1 MSSSSRFRLPRLTI
15 HFRKPDKKIGIA
27 RGGTRAQGAS
37 FTSMRAWHCYYAS
50 FRVLRPDSST
60 LLITIRADCA
70 KRDETGHT
78 GLPPSRSKTRVEWRS
93 GASAGLGL
101 HTRRELFAAQKTSRR
116 NAVPAREGGR
126 GCEGEKEY
134 ETEQLKLGMVPT
146 CAYNIR
152 QKFVNASRPPGRRF
166 GFSRHVYL
174 ALAQVREREKDRY
187 VRIV

>member
-1 MSSSSRFRLPRLTI
+1 LNGAAGHRRGQGYT
-15 HFRKPDKKIGIA
+15 A
-27 RGGTRAQGAS
+27 RAICGAKNES
-37 FTSMRAWHCYYAS
+37 
-50 FRVLRPDSST
+50 
-60 LLITIRADCA
+60 A
-70 KRDETGHT
+70 KRRRG
-78 GLPPSRSKTRVEWRS
+78 K
-93 GASAGLGL
+93 GA
-101 HTRRELFAAQKTSRR
+101 
-116 NAVPAREGGR
+116 GGR
-126 GCEGEKEY
+126 GWEGEKEY

>member
-1 MSSSSRFRLPRLTI
+1 
-15 HFRKPDKKIGIA
+15 
-27 RGGTRAQGAS
+27 
-37 FTSMRAWHCYYAS
+37 MRARHCYYAS

-70 KRDETGHT
+70 KRDETGTHRVCHHREAKQ
-78 GLPPSRSKTRVEWRS
+78 GLNGAAGRRRGQGYIH
-93 GASAGLGL
+93 GASYL
-101 HTRRELFAAQKTSRR
+101 RRKKRVGETPCRR
-116 NAVPAREGGR
+116 GKGGR
-126 GCEGEKEY
+126 QGGCEGEKEY

-166 GFSRHVYL
+166 RLFSRHVYL
-174 ALAQVREREKDRY
+174 AQAQVREREKDRY